1 MRASGNNAALRG
13 RDLTVDEHKPVLVA
27 ETLAALDL
35 EADGYYVDATFG
47 RGGHTALI
55 LQALGREGRVL
66 ALDRDPAAIAAG
78 RQRFA
83 DEVRLTLVH
92 SPFADIAA
100 CVQTHAYGR
109 PCRGVLFDLG
119 VSSPQL
125 DDPARGFSFRADGPL
140 DMRMD
145 PTRGEPVSAW
155 LARAGVDEIRQ
166 VIATLGEERFAR
178 GVAQAIVRARAE
190 APIERTSQLV
200 AVVARAV
207 KTREP
212 GKNPATRTF
221 QALRMFINDELGQI
235 ETALGGA
242 LEVLDRGG
250 RLAVISFHSLEDRLV
265 KRFMKRES
273 EVDPALLDLPIL
285 PPDVQPRL
293 KLVGRKARAGD
304 VEVDSNP
311 RSRSALLRV
320 AEKVR

>member
-1 MRASGNNAALRG
+1 M
-13 RDLTVDEHKPVLVA
+13 DKHTPVLVA
-27 ETLAALDL
+27 ETLAALAL

-66 ALDRDPAAIAAG
+66 AIDRDPQAIAAG
-78 RQRFA
+78 RERFA

-92 SPFADIAA
+92 APFADLAA
-100 CVQTHAYGR
+100 CVQAHAHHR

-125 DDPARGFSFRADGPL
+125 DDPYRGFSFRADGPL

-145 PTRGEPVSAW
+145 PTHGEPVSAW
-155 LARAGVDEIRQ
+155 LARAGIDEIRE

-178 GVAQAIVRARAE
+178 RVAQAIVAARVE
-190 APIERTSQLV
+190 QPLERTAQL
-200 AVVARAV
+200 AAIVARAV

-221 QALRMFINDELGQI
+221 QALRMFINDELGQL
-235 ETALGGA
+235 EKGLAGA
-242 LEVLDRGG
+242 LSVLDRGG
-250 RLAVISFHSLEDRLV
+250 RLAVISFHSLEDRMV

-273 EVDPALLDLPIL
+273 EVDPALVDLPVIPAEL
-285 PPDVQPRL
+285 QPRL
-293 KLVGRKARAGD
+293 KLVGRKSRAAD
-304 VEVDSNP
+304 AEVGRNP